1 MPSYLNT
8 TGIQMPQLNNKI
20 KKYLSVLI
28 GALLLSLGV
37 TLFLVPNQ
45 IVSGGTPGISILLNH
60 FTGVQLGLLM
70 FCINAPLVLIS
81 IKSISRGFALR
92 TIFSI
97 CVSSLAIDFLQ
108 EFLRIEGFVVSPIL
122 ASIFGGVFVGLGL
135 GFIIEGKASAG
146 GPSIIARI
154 LAGKT
159 GWKQENIMMILD
171 AIIVLLAGLI
181 FQNIE
186 SALWSLVSV
195 YASARAIDVVL
206 SGRSIYKLVHVSTRN
221 PIVVR
226 EQILAKLELQGTIVD
241 GTELSGQE
249 DKKLLIFVIENS
261 KITKLKNIVKK
272 YDQDGFIVLSDAS
285 ELSGRGH

>member
-1 MPSYLNT
+1 
-8 TGIQMPQLNNKI
+8 
-20 KKYLSVLI
+20 
-28 GALLLSLGV
+28 
-37 TLFLVPNQ
+37 
-45 IVSGGTPGISILLNH
+45 
-60 FTGVQLGLLM
+60 
-70 FCINAPLVLIS
+70 
-81 IKSISRGFALR
+81 
-92 TIFSI
+92 
-97 CVSSLAIDFLQ
+97 
-108 EFLRIEGFVVSPIL
+108 
-122 ASIFGGVFVGLGL
+122 
-135 GFIIEGKASAG
+135 
-146 GPSIIARI
+146 
-154 LAGKT
+154 
-159 GWKQENIMMILD
+159 MMILD